1 MNLFFHAH
9 ADRPGQAHNG
19 PDTAGLGISPS
30 DAALI
35 WLTVPEAVAY
45 CEARGLSRN
54 IKTIRRWAAR
64 SLSRPE
70 NAEVTVREEDT

>member
-1 MNLFFHAH
+1 M
-9 ADRPGQAHNG
+9 
-19 PDTAGLGISPS
+19 T
-30 DAALI
+30 

-70 NAEVTVREEDT
+70 NAEVTVREDNRE